1 MQDAAERR
9 QAFVMKEKSE
19 LSESDFARRI
29 RSSVQ
34 VLNFSFKSA
43 RYLLPRIRP
52 FASIMANSV
61 LPIIKFLSV

>member
-19 LSESDFARRI
+19 LSGSDFARRI

-34 VLNFSFKSA
+34 GLNFSFKSA
-43 RYLLPRIRP
+43 RYLLPRIQP